1 MNNINININIK
12 KKNKTNENLFSLDDY
27 FLKIDKLIKE
37 ILIRPTKDKI
47 TYDIMD
53 TDKIMKNKLIIL
65 KEKQRQMKIGEIMQ
79 LVLGNYDKFINLGTG
94 HGTGLDI
101 LSIERKIIIEL
112 KNRTNTD
119 NSSSRKSNLDKLAK
133 FKINNPE
140 YTCIYGCINDNT
152 NEKTTIGKIEN
163 LLHNNIE
170 IKIYVG
176 NKLLELILGEN
187 KNKIINHVKTLIDKY
202 S

>member
-140 YTCIYGCINDNT
+140 YTCIYGCINDDT
-152 NEKTTIGKIEN
+152 NEKTSIGKIEN

-187 KNKIINHVKTLIDKY
+187 KNKIINHVKLLIDKY